1 MFRQSIG
8 LVFIGILMASCE
20 LFSPGASTADS
31 SLQAL
36 DTVINYNRVDVYPI
50 FCDCEDYGEN
60 NDQKACFEASLS
72 NRLSELLNKNDLR
85 VKERVNDTTR
95 VQLFIDRTG
104 KASVVS
110 IESPAPV
117 TEQLPDLD
125 TIIKNSVA
133 RLPKIK
139 PAVKR
144 GIFVN
149 SQYTLAIIIRT
160 L

>member
-20 LFSPGASTADS
+20 YFSPGTSTADTA
-31 SLQAL
+31 LQQL

-50 FCDCEDYGEN
+50 FCDCEDYSEN

-72 NRLSELLNKNDLR
+72 NRLSELLNKNNLR

-110 IESPAPV
+110 IDSPAPITV
-117 TEQLPDLD
+117 QLPALD
-125 TIIKNSVA
+125 SIIKNSVA
-133 RLPKIK
+133 QLPKIK

-144 GIFVN
+144 GILVN
-149 SQYTLAIIIRT
+149 SQYNLAIIIRT